1 MRDAGQV
8 FHLADQHKEAYPMA
22 KKAPPAKKP
31 ALAKAAAKAPAQQA
45 APAAEAEVEEEIEED
60 PEAEEGEVEEA
71 EAENEEAEEGEAE
84 NEEGSD
90 FDNLLDAIRVV
101 DPKFGQTAK
110 EDDQIFFKRM
120 ITAISEFPE
129 DPDDAN
135 SCPLFDGLSESAQGW
150 YNTQG
155 ELMNGGKAL
164 SAPDGFVSKK
174 GVPPAAGRKA
184 GAKAP
189 RKAGAKREAP
199 KRESKIT
206 IRIREVIYEDP
217 TRDLDAVMAELAHRG
232 FSDIKR
238 STVSTC
244 RSGCMMTVRVL
255 KTLFPKQNLWK

>member
-31 ALAKAAAKAPAQQA
+31 APPVAAKKAAPEVSELPAE
-45 APAAEAEVEEEIEED
+45 EAEEEVEED
-60 PEAEEGEVEEA
+60 PEA
-71 EAENEEAEEGEAE
+71 EAE

-90 FDNLLDAIRVV
+90 FDNLLDAIRAV

-129 DPDDAN
+129 DPDDAD
-135 SCPLFDGLSESAQGW
+135 SCPLFDGLPESARGW

-164 SAPDGFVSKK
+164 SAPDGFISK
-174 GVPPAAGRKA
+174 R
-184 GAKAP
+184 GAKPEKPAKEA
-189 RKAGAKREAP
+189 KAAKGEKKAKAKREAP

-217 TRDLDAVMAELAHRG
+217 TRDLEAVMAELANRG
-232 FSDIKR
+232 FPDIKR

-244 RSGCMMTVRVL
+244 RSGCMMTVGVL